1 MEPVT
6 EFDISAELDEQWQII
21 ADEFGVNEKTARR
34 IEAWADKRALSGRE
48 ETSANA
54 QLLHRFVCWLL
65 AGGDVRLK
73 TVAMVFA
80 AGLNNL
86 HGWNSMSHAAEELN
100 CSRQAIDKLVLEI
113 QAWLALPA
121 NEWNRSS
128 YARDSYAQ
136 SRQVFLSPESLAL
149 KFRRW
154 RTRVSPERWNVSEL
168 GIVIQTLS
176 EIVSFSDFLKQKKT
190 EKQSEC
196 Q

>member
-1 MEPVT
+1 MEPAVD
-6 EFDISAELDEQWQII
+6 FDIAAQLDECWQLI
-21 ADEFGVNEKTARR
+21 ADEFHVDEKTARR
-34 IEAWADKRALSGRE
+34 IERWADQRAKSERH

-86 HGWNSMSHAAEELN
+86 HGWASMSHAAEELN

-154 RTRVSPERWNVSEL
+154 RARVSPERWNSAEM
-168 GIVIQTLS
+168 GIVIQTLG
-176 EIVSFSDFLKQKKT
+176 EIVSFSEFLKQKKISKDT
-190 EKQSEC
+190 DSQ
-196 Q
+196 